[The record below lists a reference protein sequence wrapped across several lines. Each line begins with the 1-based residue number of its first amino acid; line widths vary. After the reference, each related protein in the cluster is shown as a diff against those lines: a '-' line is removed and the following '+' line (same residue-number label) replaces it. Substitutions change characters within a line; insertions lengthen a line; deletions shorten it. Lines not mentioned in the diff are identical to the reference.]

1 VSGRRFRARQI
12 LPDDNHRNPAQIFD
26 RQNQGMVIMRTD
38 HQFNSPVSLGIFR
51 VRGVALRAL
60 LVVILGGAQMMNA
73 QTPAAT
79 VPSNLSSPA
88 HKPAHPPKRTAQAQ
102 PAKPPA
108 AAAPAPATP
117 PEPEVPKWPANEKP
131 APATVIWDSQGLRID
146 AVNSSLAQILQD
158 VSTATGAT
166 VEGFDTDQ
174 RVFGAFGPG
183 PARDVLSQLLQ
194 GSGYNVVL
202 VGDQGQGTPREI
214 VLSVRR
220 AGTTPTTVK
229 PASASDEDADTDEKP
244 QPQPGQPPV
253 QPGFPP
259 GKQPRTP
266 QQMQQQ
272 MLQQRPQ
279 PGQPQPGQPQ
289 SNPQN

>member
-1 VSGRRFRARQI
+1 M
-12 LPDDNHRNPAQIFD
+12 H
-26 RQNQGMVIMRTD
+26 TD
-38 HQFNSPVSLGIFR
+38 LQFNSPVSLGILR

-60 LVVILGGAQMMNA
+60 LVVILGGAQMMSA
-73 QTPAAT
+73 QTPAAA

-88 HKPAHPPKRTAQAQ
+88 HKPTHPHKRTAQAQ
-102 PAKPPA
+102 SPA
-108 AAAPAPATP
+108 AQAAAAPATP

-131 APATVIWDSQGLRID
+131 APATVTWDSQGLRIN
-146 AVNSSLAQILQD
+146 ALNSSLAQILQD

-174 RVFGAFGPG
+174 RVFGAYGPG

-220 AGTTPTTVK
+220 AGTPTPAAK
-229 PASASDEDADTDEKP
+229 SAPASDEDADTEEQ
-244 QPQPGQPPV
+244 QPAHPPV

-279 PGQPQPGQPQ
+279 PGQPQPGQPP